1 MDNEIMAL
9 LQFLSKKTYLTLKEV
24 EMGIHVT
31 RRQATYRIEKLNQ
44 MLKHKH
50 VPFIALGSNA
60 TKDISI
66 SDETKKAI
74 ENLLHEMSHND
85 VYYLN
90 KKERMIYMYLMLFMN
105 KDYLSLQHFID
116 SLGVSRS
123 TVLLDFKELVQTLE
137 ERGIQVKNNR
147 TKGYYLVGSEMEI
160 RRIMMK
166 YVIYTLAEDNNGKVF
181 DVFIDDFHLDIFD
194 YSRLVISE
202 LAREHNIRFVED
214 RLVEFIYI
222 FIFLKARM
230 QSGKDAEDEIQQLV
244 DIDVM
249 ATMKEY
255 EFTVELL
262 KNYKHTDAITK
273 SEMNYISSWILGI
286 SFGDIKEE
294 TKDCILISD
303 IIGKI
308 MTRFESLSG
317 AHYRNTEEIFI
328 QLYSHFRPAYYRLIF
343 KLPIFNPLCEKVKE
357 EYKGLYQLVEE
368 TMKPFHVIIG
378 EEIPA
383 DEIAYLTMHFAT
395 IYSDK
400 KEFEI
405 ATQKV
410 ALVVCSNGIG
420 SSAILYNELTGMFP
434 ELHFLSPMESSH
446 LQDFNEHVDIIFATS
461 FVTHHMDVNIPVI
474 RVSPVMSIAER
485 YQVVREVYMQMGS
498 QFLKQPSV
506 EVVMNI
512 VSQYATI
519 QQEQALYNELITY
532 FSQLDIP
539 EAIQHKMHLYDMVRP
554 EIIRLQIQANNWEE
568 AVRKAYEP
576 MVDQKFITQNYV
588 EETIQSV
595 RMVGPYIVITKHV
608 AMPHAKPE
616 AGALACALGIA
627 VLKDAVVFGNE
638 DNDPVKYIF
647 SLSATD
653 NETHLCAMAEL
664 VELFNDQDFYHLLD
678 TAVNVEEVMEY
689 LKKVK

>member
-9 LQFLSKKTYLTLKEV
+9 LQFLSKKSYLTLKEV

-44 MLKHKH
+44 LLKSKH
-50 VPFIALGSNA
+50 VPPILLGSSSA
-60 TKDISI
+60 KDFRI
-66 SDETKKAI
+66 SDKTKKAI
-74 ENLLHEMSHND
+74 EEMIYELSHNEM
-85 VYYLN
+85 YYLN

-105 KDYLSLQHFID
+105 MEYLSLQHFIEL
-116 SLGVSRS
+116 LGVSRS

-137 ERGIQVKNNR
+137 DRGIHVKNNR

-202 LAREHNIRFVED
+202 LASHHNIRFVED

-230 QSGKDAEDEIQQLV
+230 QSGKDAETEIQQLV
-244 DIDVM
+244 DINVM
-249 ATMKEY
+249 STMKEY

-262 KNYKHTDAITK
+262 KNYKNTDII
-273 SEMNYISSWILGI
+273 SETEINYISSWILGI
-286 SFGDIKEE
+286 SFGNINED

-317 AHYRNTEEIFI
+317 AHYRNTEEIFV

-343 KLPIFNPLCEKVKE
+343 KLPIFNPLCEKVKD
-357 EYKGLYQLVEE
+357 EYKELYQLVEE
-368 TMKPFHVIIG
+368 TMKPFHVIFG

-434 ELHFLSPMESSH
+434 ELHFLAPMESSH
-446 LQDFNEHVDIIFATS
+446 LQNFNEHVDIIFATN
-461 FVTHHMDVNIPVI
+461 FVVHHMDANIPVI

-485 YQVVREVYMQMGS
+485 YQVVREVYMQLGS
-498 QFLKQPSV
+498 KFLKQPSV

-512 VSQYATI
+512 ISQYANI
-519 QQEQALYNELITY
+519 QQEQALYNELISY
-532 FSQLDIP
+532 FSHLDIP
-539 EAIQHKMHLYDMVRP
+539 QENQADMHIWDMVRP
-554 EIIRLQIQANNWEE
+554 EIIRLQIDAKDWED

-576 MVDQKFITQNYV
+576 LVEQAFITQNYV
-588 EETIQSV
+588 EDTIQSV

-616 AGALACALGIA
+616 AGALACALGIT
-627 VLKDAVVFGNE
+627 VLKEAVVFGNE

-647 SLSATD
+647 CLSATD

-664 VELFNDQDFYHLLD
+664 IELFNDQEFYHLLD
-678 TAVNVEEVMEY
+678 TTSDIEEVMNY
-689 LKKVK
+689 LKK